1 MHVGGNTP
9 LNLPPHPVQMR
20 RLRSY
25 WEWHYWDDASTVR
38 LNQYSA
44 YGRLIGIE
52 LINQVV
58 KSLIN
63 LRLVIIMLLPA
74 LLLLGAAVAGV
85 STIG

>member
-1 MHVGGNTP
+1 
-9 LNLPPHPVQMR
+9 MR

-38 LNQYSA
+38 LNPYSA

-52 LINQVV
+52 LINQIV

-63 LRLVIIMLLPA
+63 LRLVIIMMLPA